1 MPSPY
6 KTKDSWIMGRLP
18 FLMDPFR
25 SYDKIP
31 EKGTYNSSH
40 TMLDPAP
47 WKGHRQQLPHSLW
60 EGLRR
65 CHIWPLCL
73 MPSPYKTK
81 DSWIMG
87 RLPFLMDPFRSY
99 DKIPEK
105 GTYNSSHTM
114 LDPAPWKGHR
124 QQLPHSLWEGSGFVR
139 HLAFL
144 CLMPS
149 PYKTKDS

>member
-1 MPSPY
+1 M
-6 KTKDSWIMGRLP
+6 I
-18 FLMDPFR
+18 R
-25 SYDKIP
+25 SLKRAHTTAPTPCWTLHP
-31 EKGTYNSSH
+31 EKGTGNSFH
-40 TMLDPAP
+40 TVSE
-47 WKGHRQQLPHSLW
+47 KGSGFVRHLAF
-60 EGLRR
+60 
-65 CHIWPLCL
+65 LCL

-87 RLPFLMDPFRSY
+87 RLPFLMDPFRSS